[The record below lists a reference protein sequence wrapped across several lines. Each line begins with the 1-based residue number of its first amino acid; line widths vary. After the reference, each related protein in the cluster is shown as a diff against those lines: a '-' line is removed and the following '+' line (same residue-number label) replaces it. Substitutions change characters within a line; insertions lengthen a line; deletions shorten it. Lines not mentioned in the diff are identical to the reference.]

1 MSERLERKID
11 KLTDLVREQQNILD
25 RLDRSRRRVRFINLV
40 KWSVIILITAATYYY
55 ISPLF
60 QKANDLYEN
69 VQDTTGTINN
79 VLQFAE

>member
-1 MSERLERKID
+1 MSDKLEHKID
-11 KLTDLVREQQNILD
+11 HLTNLIRKQGEVLD
-25 RLDRSRRRVRFINLV
+25 RLDRSRRRVRFVNLV
-40 KWSVIILITAATYYY
+40 KWGLIILVTAATYYY

-60 QKANDLYEN
+60 QRANDLYEN